1 MNSTRAITIHY
12 CPTCKVGI
20 DAAFS
25 KPLACPRCGQS
36 RKRIR
41 SYEWS
46 IRVTEPASGWAAE
59 IPVELE
65 SVFEHRVKTQ

>member
-1 MNSTRAITIHY
+1 
-12 CPTCKVGI
+12 VGI

-46 IRVTEPASGWAAE
+46 IRAAEPAGGWAAE

-65 SVFEHRVKTQ
+65 SIYGESVRAG